1 MSVQYV
7 EKVYNLYARFYDIIF
22 GRVFRSGR
30 ELAPHLLGL
39 EPDMELLEVG
49 VGTGLSLP
57 MLPRNVRITGIDLS
71 GKMLNRA
78 ARRVRRLGMDHVRL
92 LKMDA
97 TRLEFPDNAF
107 DRVLAA
113 YVISV
118 VPDPV
123 AVVREMMRVCRPGGY
138 LLIINHFC
146 SEHLVGRVIDRLIS
160 PVCYRIGF
168 NTDLDLYRLLED
180 CGLTIDVLEKVD
192 FLGNWKAVR
201 CLNPK

>member
-1 MSVQYV
+1 MTVQYV

-22 GRVFRSGR
+22 GRVFHSGR
-30 ELAPHLLGL
+30 ELAPHLLDLHPG
-39 EPDMELLEVG
+39 DELLEVG

-57 MLPRNVRITGIDLS
+57 MLPRNIEITGIDVS
-71 GKMLNRA
+71 RKMLNRA
-78 ARRVRRLGMDHVRL
+78 ARRVRRLRMDHVRL

-97 TRLEFPDNAF
+97 TALDFPDNCF

-118 VPDPV
+118 VPDPI

-146 SEHLVGRVIDRLIS
+146 SEHLVGRVIDKLIS

-168 NTDLDLYRLLED
+168 NTDLDLYKLLED
-180 CGLTIDVLEKVD
+180 CGLQIDILGKVD

-201 CLNPK
+201 CVNPK